1 MDVDGSHVVPSC
13 KRARASRAQPARARP
28 DRARHHL
35 HGDTSARNCSDQT
48 LLSQY
53 NPSLLFLL
61 VNSAW
66 KVGNKLRWKEVLDP
80 APRSGSW
87 VGQAEAPQVGR
98 GTAARRAAH
107 RLKNEMSS
115 FAGIKRKL
123 AKQAQDETN
132 MLGHTKE
139 GARVGTG
146 QGQNKHG
153 KTPITG
159 LSGTHAR
166 RGRSEPDRAPWV
178 GQRRRLRRL
187 CY

>member
-1 MDVDGSHVVPSC
+1 MLSRHAKGLSPLAPSLP
-13 KRARASRAQPARARP
+13 APARIGHGIVFMVTQAPQTVVTARSFP
-28 DRARHHL
+28 
-35 HGDTSARNCSDQT
+35 
-48 LLSQY
+48 

-61 VNSAW
+61 VNSAC